1 MLSSQ
6 NQDDPELLDF
16 FDGGDYKQSINGDD
30 GTIGSEPMQNNI
42 NKFRPLNDIDRS
54 QSDSNIQWND
64 YDNEPPLLEELGINF
79 SNIWQKTL
87 YVLIPRKNLK
97 TDVLQD
103 GDLAGP
109 IIFCCA
115 LGFCLLCAG
124 KVHFGYIYGFNIIG
138 CFGLNLMLNLMCNHQ
153 HKIDMLHT
161 VSIVG
166 YCVLPIIFLSVINI
180 VFNLQGKI
188 GFLLSTFFVMWAATI
203 STRFFEKLTQMRHQR
218 YLILYPMALFYACFA
233 LITVF

>member
-1 MLSSQ
+1 MIPQ
-6 NQDDPELLDF
+6 NQNDPELLDF
-16 FDGGDYKQSINGDD
+16 FDGGDYKSSTHD
-30 GTIGSEPMQNNI
+30 GAIGSSQPAQNTQNNI
-42 NKFRPLNDIDRS
+42 NRFRPLNDIDRS
-54 QSDSNIQWND
+54 QSDSNIQWD
-64 YDNEPPLLEELGINF
+64 DDFENEPPLLEELGINF
-79 SNIWQKTL
+79 SNILQKTL

-138 CFGLNLMLNLMCNHQ
+138 CFGINLMLNLMCEDNT
-153 HKIDMLHT
+153 KIDMLHT

-166 YCVLPIIFLSVINI
+166 YCVLPIIFLSTINI

-203 STRFFEKLTQMRHQR
+203 STRFFEKLTEMRHQR
-218 YLILYPMALFYACFA
+218 
-233 LITVF
+233 